1 MKKYLILAVAALV
14 ASVACSKVENDETP
28 DVKIGYQVAN
38 YSIQTKTA
46 DNSFLTE
53 LSSLGVTSGQAFKSA
68 AYINA
73 DDGAGSTTLNEFFNP
88 SPETIS
94 WNADATE
101 WAPGKDYYWPKSPN
115 SNIDFFSWYDYENG
129 SNPTLTYDGD
139 DASLVWSNR
148 TVAYKSDILFANV
161 AWHQKAN
168 TKPAQYGGS
177 GVSEGVPTLFHHA
190 LAQVKFTVA
199 IKTGCDKKVD
209 SHDATKYTFW
219 DVTLSDVKIVD
230 DGDDASIHK
239 NGTLTLAIT
248 DPETKTVAEPWTLP
262 TNSIWA
268 DATSPIYIN
277 TATDWFTTN
286 AATGAA
292 VLTTTPASLN
302 ATTYMPDNY
311 LAVRPQ
317 AVTDDMLLNFTMTIT
332 KYHGTTTEYAKANHG
347 ECVELDTEVI
357 AVKSFATTDTEDA
370 YTDDGLLLNKIG
382 PAYWAM
388 NTRVAYNIIID
399 PTTTTILFDPAVEAW
414 TTDDDNDVEVPKP
427 AV

>member
-1 MKKYLILAVAALV
+1 MKKYLLFATIAIAAM
-14 ASVACSKVENDETP
+14 ACTKVEVNEVP
-28 DVKIGYQVAN
+28 DAKIGFQVAN
-38 YSIQTKTA
+38 YSVQTKAA
-46 DNSFLTE
+46 DNSFLNE
-53 LSSLGVTSGQAFKSA
+53 LSALGVTTGQAFKSA

-73 DDGAGSTTLNEFFNP
+73 DNGAGATTLNTYFSP

-94 WNADATE
+94 WNATNHVWE
-101 WAPGKDYYWPKSPN
+101 PSKDYYWPKSPL

-129 SNPTLTYDGD
+129 TNPTLTYDGD
-139 DASLVWSNR
+139 EASLVWSDR

-168 TKPAQYGGS
+168 TDPALYGGS
-177 GVSEGVPTLFHHA
+177 GVAEGVPTLFHHA

-219 DVTLSDVKIVD
+219 DVTLSDVKIVND
-230 DGDDASIHK
+230 ENVASVHK
-239 NGTLTLAIT
+239 NGTLTLEMD
-248 DPETKTVAEPWTLP
+248 DPESTTVAEPWNLP
-262 TNSIWA
+262 TNNIWA
-268 DATSPIYIN
+268 DATSAIYIN
-277 TATDWFTTN
+277 TATDWFTTDE
-286 AATGAA
+286 ATGAA

-317 AVTDDMLLNFTMTIT
+317 AVTDDMLLNFTMTIK
-332 KYHGTTTEYAKANHG
+332 KYHGTTTEYAKTNHG
-347 ECVELDTEVI
+347 ECVALDTEVI
-357 AVKSFATTDTEDA
+357 AVKSFATTDTSDA
-370 YTDDGLLLNKIG
+370 YTADGLLLNKIG

-388 NTRVAYNIIID
+388 NTRIAYNIIID

-414 TTDDDNDVEVPKP
+414 TTDDDNSVEIPKP
-427 AV
+427 AA